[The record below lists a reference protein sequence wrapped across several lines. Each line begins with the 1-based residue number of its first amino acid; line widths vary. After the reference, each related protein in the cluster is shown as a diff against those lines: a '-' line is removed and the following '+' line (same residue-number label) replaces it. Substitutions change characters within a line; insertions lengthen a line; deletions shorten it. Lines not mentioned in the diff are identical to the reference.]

1 MKKIVDR
8 SFLYYEMME
17 IYRKQHKHILKIID
31 AICDELGEEK
41 SNEVA
46 GLFEQ
51 VAIIAKEVID

>member
-1 MKKIVDR
+1 
-8 SFLYYEMME
+8 MME
-17 IYRKQHKHILKIID
+17 IYRKQHKHILRIID

-51 VAIIAKEVID
+51 VAMIAKEVID